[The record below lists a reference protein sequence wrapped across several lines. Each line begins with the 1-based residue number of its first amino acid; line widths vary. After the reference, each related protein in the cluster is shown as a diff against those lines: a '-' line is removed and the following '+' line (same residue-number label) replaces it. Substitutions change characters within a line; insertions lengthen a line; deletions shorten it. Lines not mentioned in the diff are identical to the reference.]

1 MADRITVT
9 GVVATPPHHVIT
21 SAGFPVTSFRL
32 ASTHRKYDKG
42 EGKWIDGDTNWY
54 TVVSF
59 RNLAQNVPGSVDKGQ
74 RVIVTGRLRI
84 RDWEAGEKSGRAV
97 EIEADAIGHDLAWGT
112 ASYTKSLSASSAAAD
127 SFDGTSGFDAEP
139 GAVADSEREPSEP
152 VDLSEA
158 RSRREELPVPF

>member
-21 SAGFPVTSFRL
+21 AAGFPVTSFRL

-42 EGKWIDGDTNWY
+42 EAKWVDGDTNWY

-59 RNLAQNVPGSVDKGQ
+59 RNLAQNVPGSVEKGQ
-74 RVIVTGRLRI
+74 RVIVTGRLRV

-112 ASYTKSLSASSAAAD
+112 ASYAKSSGSSAVQPSD
-127 SFDGTSGFDAEP
+127 SFDGESGAALGEAQP
-139 GAVADSEREPSEP
+139 EPSEP
-152 VDLSEA
+152 VDLAEA
-158 RSRREELPVPF
+158 RSRREELAVPF